1 MYLYLYY
8 LSYLLY
14 LFTWRL
20 PIAIDVSVRTGG
32 WWSHKPRLSHGS
44 VDDFTN
50 TTMWHSQSFVFV
62 SPLYLYFTITTMWHS
77 QSFGICICLAFLAL
91 HNLLF
96 NSVHLHWFKNIIKN
110 CPPLTFCRGFSNSIH
125 LSNWSLP
132 NSLHLL
138 NRSLP
143 NCSMFALVC
152 KLSFANYADIVL
164 LHS

>member
-1 MYLYLYY
+1 MSVCGQVVDGAINQGLATDQPTI
-8 LSYLLY
+8 SQIPQCDTPNPLY
-14 LFTWRL
+14 LFL
-20 PIAIDVSVRTGG
+20 LCICI
-32 WWSHKPRLSHGS
+32 
-44 VDDFTN
+44 
-50 TTMWHSQSFVFV
+50 SQIPQCDTLNPLYLVFFVFV
-62 SPLYLYFTITTMWHS
+62 FHKYANVTLPILC
-77 QSFGICICLAFLAL
+77 ICICLAFLAL

-96 NSVHLHWFKNIIKN
+96 NSVHLHWFKSIIKN
-110 CPPLTFCRGFSNSIH
+110 CPPLIFCWGFSNSIH